1 MDRMKTGMAALIFT
15 LLLFLL
21 AAVFAAIYA
30 LSFRNNYKA
39 YNLLRIDPLETGRL
53 RPGNKVQPS
62 LNADIWMIGDSRI
75 ARWDKGLLNTGLQI
89 ANLGMEGQTSTQVW
103 YRFKNDLE
111 IDTPAI
117 VIMEVG
123 INDLKVIGL
132 DRELAEPITK
142 NLYGNIEEIRAL
154 CIRHNIP
161 LILINIF
168 PVGKIELTR
177 RPMWNSAVNEA
188 IRSVNETI
196 EGYCD
201 NQRVFCLDAFGLLS
215 GENETVK
222 EEYRADFLH
231 INRKGYEALS
241 GELTELINKIDVINK

>member
-1 MDRMKTGMAALIFT
+1 MKIGMTALMFA

-21 AAVFAAIYA
+21 AVAFAGIYA
-30 LSFRNNYKA
+30 ISFRNNYKA

-53 RPGNKVQPS
+53 RS
-62 LNADIWMIGDSRI
+62 LNQIQSDELNAHIWMIGDSRI
-75 ARWDKGLLNTGLQI
+75 ARWDTGLLDTGLQI
-89 ANLGMEGQTSTQVW
+89 ANLGIEGQTSTQVC

-111 IDTPAI
+111 IDTPKI
-117 VIMEVG
+117 VILEAG

-142 NLYGNIEEIRAL
+142 NLYRNIEEIRDL
-154 CIRHNIP
+154 CLGNNIQ
-161 LILINIF
+161 LILINVF

-188 IRSVNETI
+188 IRSVNETLK
-196 EGYCD
+196 GYCD
-201 NQRVFCLDAFGLLS
+201 NQKVFYFDASGLLS
-215 GENETVK
+215 GEDETVK

-231 INRKGYEALS
+231 INRKGYETLS